1 MATWSEPFS
10 LQGEELSYVTTI
22 TNTASG
28 LQDEVTVNTTRYVL
42 SEPIGEKDCGE
53 YQFTVFSKNDYSI
66 SMTNVDGWKNIP
78 MGTVIIQRTT
88 IKMIGYSYTCTF

>member
-10 LQGEELSYVTTI
+10 FQGEELFYEMNI

-28 LQDEVTVNTTRYVL
+28 VQDEVTVNTTRYVL
-42 SEPIGEKDCGE
+42 SEPIGERDCAD

-66 SMTNVDGWKNIP
+66 SMANVNGWKNIP
-78 MGTVIIQRTT
+78 TGAVIT
-88 IKMIGYSYTCTF
+88 